1 MTTINVAGSAVTATD
16 PMVVD
21 SPAVAPATSDAIVDN
36 DGSDGRVAAVLT
48 ALRHHLD
55 IDRATNIGFPSTFD
69 CDYSPIWPFFNNVLN
84 NIGDPYAESAFP
96 ANTKHLEREVIEF
109 FARLLRAPADDYWG
123 YVTTGGTE
131 GSEYG
136 LLLARTLLP
145 DAMTYVSQAAH
156 YSGPKL
162 LAKLGMPAITVR
174 ASRDGQLDVRDL
186 RRAVG
191 AHRHRPA
198 IVLAT
203 IGTTMTEA
211 VDDVAA
217 IRRVLDSLAIR
228 RCYVH
233 ADAAL
238 SGLPLALLAPGSRP
252 AFDLTDGADSI
263 SVSAHKA
270 LGCPFPAG
278 VVLTRRSLCNRV
290 GTAVDYIGTHDTTI
304 GGSRSGHAP
313 LVLWYAINLHGVNGL
328 RRRFHAARQ
337 VAEFAVTQLGAIGW
351 SAWRHPHAFTVVMDT
366 PPDPIRAKWR
376 LASST
381 GQSHLVA
388 VPGITTQQVGGLVQD
403 LADHLGRPAPAPEC
417 LTVPVPRSPYP
428 VSDQT
433 DAEGPR

>member
-1 MTTINVAGSAVTATD
+1 MTTVDLTGTAVTATD
-16 PMVVD
+16 PMAADRPAVPPAGEANVD
-21 SPAVAPATSDAIVDN
+21 SGDS
-36 DGSDGRVAAVLT
+36 GGRVAAVLA

-55 IDRATNIGFPSTFD
+55 TDRATNIGFPSTFD
-69 CDYSPIWPFFNNVLN
+69 FDYSPLWPFFNNVLN
-84 NIGDPYAESAFP
+84 NVGDPYTESAYP

-174 ASRDGQLDVRDL
+174 AGRDGRLDLRDL
-186 RRAVG
+186 RRVVE

-198 IVLAT
+198 VVLAT

-217 IRRVLDSLAIR
+217 IRRVLDSRAIR
-228 RCYVH
+228 HCYVH

-238 SGLPLALLAPGSRP
+238 SGLPLALLDPGSRP
-252 AFDLTDGADSI
+252 AFDLSDGADSI

-278 VVLTRRSLCNRV
+278 IVMTRRSLRNRV
-290 GTAVDYIGTHDTTI
+290 GAAVDYIGTHDTTI

-313 LVLWYAINLHGVNGL
+313 LVLWYAINLHGVDGL

-351 SAWRHPHAFTVVMDT
+351 SAWRNPHALTVVMDT

-376 LASST
+376 LASSN
-381 GQSHLVA
+381 GQSHLIA
-388 VPGITTQQVGGLVQD
+388 VPGITAQQVRGLVQD
-403 LADHLGRPAPAPEC
+403 LADQLGRPAPAPER
-417 LTVPVPRSPYP
+417 LSVPVPRSPYP
-428 VSDQT
+428 VDGQAV
-433 DAEGPR
+433 AEGPR